1 MRYKMEVGLVVI
13 PAVIAAISSIYTASA
28 VSSLQEKIQF
38 YDSKLKALELYN
50 KLTPNMSMSIGQKRV
65 EIYYDFETSL
75 DNLNLDDIED
85 SLSFVLDITEPERV
99 ENFFK
104 EKVKSLTKTESTVIS
119 LLAIDYCVEN
129 KGESEQ
135 FVFLP
140 ELEFSDGNK
149 SKIEI
154 PERYRSKEIG
164 GLGPKKMICSTVKI
178 KYDDLRHR
186 SNVPYKMK
194 IRVEPT
200 FRSLDFIYS
209 ESTPKN
215 IRDKAQLFSYGL
227 ELADTI

>member
-85 SLSFVLDITEPERV
+85 SLSFVLDITEPEHV

-154 PERYRSKEIG
+154 PERYR
-164 GLGPKKMICSTVKI
+164 
-178 KYDDLRHR
+178 
-186 SNVPYKMK
+186 
-194 IRVEPT
+194 
-200 FRSLDFIYS
+200 
-209 ESTPKN
+209 
-215 IRDKAQLFSYGL
+215 
-227 ELADTI
+227 

>member
-65 EIYYDFETSL
+65 EIYSDFDTNL
-75 DNLNLDDIED
+75 DNMNLDDLED
-85 SLSFVLDITEPERV
+85 SLSFALDIKEPERI
-99 ENFFK
+99 ENIFK

-129 KGESEQ
+129 KGDSEQ

-140 ELEFSDGNK
+140 ELEFIDGNK
-149 SKIEI
+149 GKIEV
-154 PERYRSKEIG
+154 PEKYRSKEIG
-164 GLGPKKMICSTVKI
+164 GLGPKKMICSTAKI
-178 KYDDLRHR
+178 KYDNLQHR

-200 FRSLDFIYS
+200 FRSLEFIYS
-209 ESTPKN
+209 ENTPNN
-215 IRDKAQLFSYGL
+215 IRDKAQLFSYEL
-227 ELADTI
+227 EFTDTI